1 MVHISFQ
8 KSDVTKNCRSNKKMF
23 ANSQASVSN
32 LQMLFLIIRTI
43 HFNSESRKVKTIFEL
58 EYLFFKICYCHGG
71 WSSRYYCYS
80 QSAAQHGPNGR
91 LKTLLFFW
99 LLRCLTYKNMYYIP
113 QIKS

>member
-8 KSDVTKNCRSNKKMF
+8 KSDVTKNCLSNKKMF

-58 EYLFFKICYCHGG
+58 EYLFLRFVTAMEDGAVDTTFLSA
-71 WSSRYYCYS
+71 SSVFD
-80 QSAAQHGPNGR
+80 
-91 LKTLLFFW
+91 LKS
-99 LLRCLTYKNMYYIP
+99 MYYIP